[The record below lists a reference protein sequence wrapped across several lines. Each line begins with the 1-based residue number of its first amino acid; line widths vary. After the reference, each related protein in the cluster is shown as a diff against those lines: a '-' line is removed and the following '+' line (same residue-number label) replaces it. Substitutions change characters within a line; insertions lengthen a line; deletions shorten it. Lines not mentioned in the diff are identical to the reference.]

1 MRSRGGAALLTV
13 LVSVRLLAAGD
24 LVERVLAV
32 VDGRPVLLSEVR
44 LRQRLQGTSEAEA
57 LEGLI
62 DELLMYEQAARLPQ
76 AALRAEEEER
86 AVADARSKLQG
97 AAAADE
103 GNLRRLARRQGTILK
118 YVEFRFR
125 PQARVSDEELKE
137 AFDRERAGRA
147 DAPSLEEAAPALRE
161 TLVDRSVGASLDAW
175 VKELRSAAA
184 IRYVRDGP

>member
-1 MRSRGGAALLTV
+1 MRSRGGAALLAV
-13 LVSVRLLAAGD
+13 LMSVPLLAAGD

-103 GNLRRLARRQGTILK
+103 GNLR
-118 YVEFRFR
+118 
-125 PQARVSDEELKE
+125 
-137 AFDRERAGRA
+137 
-147 DAPSLEEAAPALRE
+147 
-161 TLVDRSVGASLDAW
+161 
-175 VKELRSAAA
+175 
-184 IRYVRDGP
+184 